1 MEGTLLVMQSLVK
14 HQIYHKLNLL
24 DGVDFYNVIQH
35 KDSIINAGKG
45 ATTFELDGSTTINT
59 ELKSNSRNAEGD
71 HFSTSKDAIVNL
83 QCNIDNFIKIYGEP
97 FYPIFKNIQDAL
109 IDVGVDNPRPYTARA
124 YRHNNPYIPW
134 HKHSNVFK
142 IKPADLWITIFYMH
156 PDWDV
161 KYGGG
166 LRVGLVDD
174 EDLLIADCL
183 SNSVVMHNGYYGH
196 GVLKIHQGFEGD
208 RDILLI
214 QWVSENGY
222 RDVFA

>member
-97 FYPIFKNIQDAL
+97 FYPIFILDHILLGL
-109 IDVGVDNPRPYTARA
+109 IDIIIHIYLGTNIVT
-124 YRHNNPYIPW
+124 
-134 HKHSNVFK
+134 F
-142 IKPADLWITIFYMH
+142 
-156 PDWDV
+156 
-161 KYGGG
+161 
-166 LRVGLVDD
+166 
-174 EDLLIADCL
+174 
-183 SNSVVMHNGYYGH
+183 
-196 GVLKIHQGFEGD
+196 LK
-208 RDILLI
+208 
-214 QWVSENGY
+214 
-222 RDVFA
+222 

>member
-1 MEGTLLVMQSLVK
+1 
-14 HQIYHKLNLL
+14 
-24 DGVDFYNVIQH
+24 
-35 KDSIINAGKG
+35 
-45 ATTFELDGSTTINT
+45 
-59 ELKSNSRNAEGD
+59 
-71 HFSTSKDAIVNL
+71 
-83 QCNIDNFIKIYGEP
+83 
-97 FYPIFKNIQDAL
+97 
-109 IDVGVDNPRPYTARA
+109 
-124 YRHNNPYIPW
+124 
-134 HKHSNVFK
+134 
-142 IKPADLWITIFYMH
+142 MH